1 MFANVVELYRA
12 AGRPA
17 IVAGAFSFDG
27 PLSDR
32 LGQAIDACKLLP
44 DQLGYFDDGPDF
56 AGASVSF
63 EWKLSDNEQGR
74 FFTDVSAL
82 VLGSPVIGLG
92 RPLPPYYLIGDDFLA
107 GSASP
112 PAAVEKLDVL
122 SELVELLAA
131 LALADVDAPGS
142 AGRILFFVLPAG
154 AGSPPKTVELRTRVT
169 PQCLELPVPDLRV
182 VRAIAKDEGAS
193 VHSAEHKQL
202 FRLAVAEALNQ
213 APRSASTFEYLIERW
228 ADVTGSYSVNADFYV
243 HNFSLDK
250 VRREITSAAVDFSA
264 RLTAAMGDSTAK
276 LLALPISAIAAVGI
290 SKSDD
295 LLNGLA
301 LLVGVLLVGWLLL
314 GALKN
319 QRLQLARVKS
329 AFDVTFQ
336 SISEGRSAE
345 AGALISTAKSE
356 FDDQYNFL
364 YGLLRLFRF
373 LAWAPV
379 LVAVFL
385 VFFRFNEGFNAWV
398 LSRQCVDWLL
408 QKPVD

>member
-1 MFANVVELYRA
+1 
-12 AGRPA
+12 
-17 IVAGAFSFDG
+17 
-27 PLSDR
+27 
-32 LGQAIDACKLLP
+32 
-44 DQLGYFDDGPDF
+44 
-56 AGASVSF
+56 
-63 EWKLSDNEQGR
+63 
-74 FFTDVSAL
+74 
-82 VLGSPVIGLG
+82 
-92 RPLPPYYLIGDDFLA
+92 
-107 GSASP
+107 
-112 PAAVEKLDVL
+112 
-122 SELVELLAA
+122 
-131 LALADVDAPGS
+131 
-142 AGRILFFVLPAG
+142 
-154 AGSPPKTVELRTRVT
+154 
-169 PQCLELPVPDLRV
+169 
-182 VRAIAKDEGAS
+182 